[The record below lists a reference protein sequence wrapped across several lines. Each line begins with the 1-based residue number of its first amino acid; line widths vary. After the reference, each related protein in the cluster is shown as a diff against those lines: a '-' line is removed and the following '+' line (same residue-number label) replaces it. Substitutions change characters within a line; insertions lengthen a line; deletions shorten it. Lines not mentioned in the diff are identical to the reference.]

1 MSSHELPTAAGER
14 SSLSIVLPCR
24 NEAGNVVRVVGEA
37 LARGRDVAYDVEVI
51 VVDDGSSDST
61 ATLAEALARE
71 DPRVRV
77 IRHPHNLGYGAALRS
92 GFAAARARWV
102 FYTDGDGQLSL
113 DDLRQVPAKLA
124 TCDVVVGYRRARQD
138 PFARRVMG
146 HAWTRVVN
154 WTFGLDLRDAD
165 CAFKIFPREFLQRIE
180 LLSTGALI
188 SAELVARAHNQ
199 GLCVCQIAV
208 GHRPRVAGRPTGA
221 HPRVIA
227 RAFRELFALRRS
239 IRRNGN
245 ANLKDDGP
253 RDRESA
259 R

>member
-1 MSSHELPTAAGER
+1 MSAHELPTAPGEP

-37 LARGRDVAYDVEVI
+37 LARGCDVAQDVEVI

-61 ATLAEALARE
+61 ATLAEALARA

-77 IRHPHNLGYGAALRS
+77 VRHPHNRGYGAALRS
-92 GFAAARARWV
+92 GFAVARGRWV
-102 FYTDGDGQLSL
+102 FYTDGDGQLTL
-113 DDLRQVPAKLA
+113 DDLRQVPAALA

-138 PFARRVMG
+138 PFTRRWMG
-146 HAWTRVVN
+146 HAWTQVVN

-165 CAFKIFPREFLQRIE
+165 CAFKIFPREFLERIE
-180 LLSTGALI
+180 LSSTGALI
-188 SAELVARAHNQ
+188 SAELVARAKNR
-199 GLCVCQIAV
+199 GLRVHQIAV

-239 IRRNGN
+239 IRRGGSDTRK
-245 ANLKDDGP
+245 AHESSG
-253 RDRESA
+253 RESA